1 MVSNVVRVML
11 QKMGSYEKML
21 IYCWQSTKMNDE
33 GNVKLRNQKWA
44 SKLMI
49 RYNLKKNDATSSVIL

>member
-11 QKMGSYEKML
+11 QKMVSYEKML
-21 IYCWQSTKMNDE
+21 TYCWKSTKMNYE
-33 GNVKLRNQKWA
+33 GNVKLRNQKWP
-44 SKLMI
+44 SKLMV